1 MLTVLWW
8 AQRGGFAPA
17 LAFRHWAVSEQS
29 ANNIHAPYRVALVLY
44 FKDGAIMRLSNVAAR
59 TYVGGDL
66 RRRRLHAVHG
76 TAGSYRREM
85 DSVYDF
91 IVVGGGSAGSVL
103 AARLS
108 EVPQWRVLLLE
119 AGFDEPTGTQVPS
132 MFLNF
137 IGSAIDWGYH
147 TEPEPAAC
155 LGEKDRKCYWPR
167 GKVLGGT
174 SVMNGMMYMR
184 GSRHDYDGWAAA
196 GNEGWAYDDVLP
208 YFIKSE
214 DNRQMHDVDD
224 GYHGTGG
231 PLTVEQFPYHPPL
244 SHSLLKAGEEL
255 GYQVRDLNGA
265 IHTGF
270 SIAQTTH
277 RNGSRVSVARAFLR
291 PARHRPNL
299 HVMLNATAS
308 RVRINTT
315 TRRAYA
321 VDIVNSYGRSETVFA
336 NNEIIL
342 SAGAI
347 GSPQLLQLSG
357 VGPADVLN
365 RAGVEVIHELPGV
378 GRNLHNHVTH
388 FLSFYLKDNNTAPL
402 NWATAM
408 EYLLFRDGLMSG
420 TGISEVTAFINTK
433 YVNPEEDNPDIQMF
447 FGGFLA
453 DCAKT
458 GMLGESKG
466 EGARSVQM
474 FPAVLRPK
482 SRGRLEIV
490 SPDPFQHPKIF
501 ANYLTHP
508 DDVKTLIE
516 GIKFAVRL
524 SETGALKKYGIK
536 LDRTS
541 VKGCERY
548 RFGCDAYWECAV
560 RMQTGP
566 ENHQAGSC
574 RMGPRGDPLACVD
587 PLLQVQGIDR
597 LRVVDASV
605 MPAAPSG
612 NTNAP
617 TVMIAERAADFIKQ
631 RWLGATQVCIH
642 L

>member
-1 MLTVLWW
+1 MALSCDCPMSQPGPTLAATCGGGAFMLFMGLLEVFLRS
-8 AQRGGFAPA
+8 QC
-17 LAFRHWAVSEQS
+17 
-29 ANNIHAPYRVALVLY
+29 
-44 FKDGAIMRLSNVAAR
+44 
-59 TYVGGDL
+59 DL
-66 RRRRLHAVHG
+66 EDPCGRPQF
-76 TAGSYRREM
+76 RREM

-299 HVMLNATAS
+299 HVMLNATAA

-321 VDIVNSYGRSETVFA
+321 VDIINSYGRSETVFA

-482 SRGRLEIV
+482 SRGRLEIA

-536 LDRTS
+536 LDRTP

-574 RMGPRGDPLACVD
+574 RMGPRGDTLACVD

-631 RWLGATQVCIH
+631 RWLGATQVPNPTQESADISNV
-642 L
+642 LSPSESRYPGWL